1 MTAQKSNGSGDI
13 EKSENFKGTSV
24 LLMPEN
30 SNGITVFLACK
41 SGIVT
46 FT

>member
-1 MTAQKSNGSGDI
+1 MTTQELNGCGDI

-24 LLMPEN
+24 LLTPEN
-30 SNGITVFLACK
+30 SNGIRVVLACN
-41 SGIVT
+41 SGIGT